1 MCASM
6 KGGHFFSS
14 EKSDWKKKRKGILLQ
29 HKLKIKRRL
38 QLRKISICASEVPGA
53 RSQGKRRQLKWTQK
67 CKKQTQIILIFFFIY
82 YENNLDYIVPIDK
95 KMSETFVLQNLPFR
109 LEE

>member
-53 RSQGKRRQLKWTQK
+53 RSQGKRRRVKWETNSDNFN
-67 CKKQTQIILIFFFIY
+67 FFLY
-82 YENNLDYIVPIDK
+82 YEKNLDYIVPIDK